1 MLMTSPNPEIRVH
14 EIRTRHLEIQATLAE
29 WKRAW
34 FVDGIER
41 PYGDR
46 LALEAEDARLALER
60 RVLEDA
66 AFKAKLVRREQERK
80 TLVYQLIAVLN
91 ERGLQDVIT
100 EAESR
105 SEVGVMPSSLIA
117 TAPEMLA
124 SLRHTV
130 RFWDQLN
137 ANDINEMRALIARAT
152 GEIQ

>member
-1 MLMTSPNPEIRVH
+1 M
-14 EIRTRHLEIQATLAE
+14 RHLEIQATLAE

-66 AFKAKLVRREQERK
+66 AFKAKLLRREQERK

-91 ERGLQDVIT
+91 ELGLRDVIA
-100 EAESR
+100 EAERR
-105 SEVGVMPSSLIA
+105 SEASVMPSSLIA
-117 TAPEMLA
+117 TAPELLA

-137 ANDINEMRALIARAT
+137 AHDIETMRALIARAT
-152 GEIQ
+152 GETA

>member
-1 MLMTSPNPEIRVH
+1 MTSPNPEIRIH
-14 EIRTRHLEIQATLAE
+14 EIRMRHLEIQATLAE

-46 LALEAEDARLALER
+46 LALEAEDAQLALER

-66 AFKAKLVRREQERK
+66 AFKAKLIRREQERK
-80 TLVYQLIAVLN
+80 TLVYQLVAVLN
-91 ERGLQDVIT
+91 ERGLQDVIA

-105 SEVGVMPSSLIA
+105 SEASVMPSSLIA
-117 TAPEMLA
+117 TAPELLA

-137 ANDINEMRALIARAT
+137 AHDIETMRALIARAT
-152 GEIQ
+152 GETT

>member
-1 MLMTSPNPEIRVH
+1 MTSPNPEIRIH
-14 EIRTRHLEIQATLAE
+14 EIRMRHLEIQATLAE

-66 AFKAKLVRREQERK
+66 AFKAKLIRREQERK
-80 TLVYQLIAVLN
+80 TLVYQLVAVLN
-91 ERGLQDVIT
+91 ERGLQDVIA

-105 SEVGVMPSSLIA
+105 SEASVMPSSLIA
-117 TAPEMLA
+117 TAPELLA

-130 RFWDQLN
+130 RFFDQLN
-137 ANDINEMRALIARAT
+137 AHDIENMRALIARAT
-152 GEIQ
+152 GENQ

>member
-1 MLMTSPNPEIRVH
+1 MTSPNPEIRVH

-66 AFKAKLVRREQERK
+66 AFKAKLIRREQERK
-80 TLVYQLIAVLN
+80 TLVYQLVAVLN
-91 ERGLQDVIT
+91 ERGLQDVIA
-100 EAESR
+100 EAQSR
-105 SEVGVMPSSLIA
+105 SEASVMPSSLIA
-117 TAPEMLA
+117 TAPELLA
-124 SLRHTV
+124 SLRHSV
-130 RFWDQLN
+130 RFFEQLN
-137 ANDINEMRALIARAT
+137 AHDIENMRALIARAT
-152 GEIQ
+152 GENQ

>member
-1 MLMTSPNPEIRVH
+1 MTSPNPEIRIH
-14 EIRTRHLEIQATLAE
+14 EIRMRHLEIQATLAE

-34 FVDGIER
+34 FVDGTER

-46 LALEAEDARLALER
+46 LALEAEDAQLALER

-66 AFKAKLVRREQERK
+66 AFKAKLLRREQERK

-137 ANDINEMRALIARAT
+137 ANDIETMRALIARAT

>member
-1 MLMTSPNPEIRVH
+1 MTSQNPEIRVH
-14 EIRTRHLEIQATLAE
+14 EIRMRHLEIQATLAE

-34 FVDGIER
+34 FVDGTER

-46 LALEAEDARLALER
+46 LALEAEDAQLALER

-66 AFKAKLVRREQERK
+66 AFKAKLIRREQERK
-80 TLVYQLIAVLN
+80 TLVYQLVAVLN

-124 SLRHTV
+124 SLQHTV

-137 ANDINEMRALIARAT
+137 AHDIETMRALIARAT
-152 GEIQ
+152 GETA

>member
-1 MLMTSPNPEIRVH
+1 MTSPNPEIRIH
-14 EIRTRHLEIQATLAE
+14 EIRMRHLEIQATLAE

-46 LALEAEDARLALER
+46 LALEAEDAQLALER

-66 AFKAKLVRREQERK
+66 AFKAKLLRREQERK

-91 ERGLQDVIT
+91 ERGLQDVIA
-100 EAESR
+100 EAQSR
-105 SEVGVMPSSLIA
+105 SEASVMPSSLIA
-117 TAPEMLA
+117 TAPELLA

-137 ANDINEMRALIARAT
+137 ANDIETMRALIARAT
-152 GEIQ
+152 GEAA

>member
-1 MLMTSPNPEIRVH
+1 MTSPNPEIRVH
-14 EIRTRHLEIQATLAE
+14 EIRMRHLEIQATLAE
-29 WKRAW
+29 WKRAY
-34 FVDGIER
+34 FVEGLAR
-41 PYGDR
+41 PLEDR
-46 LALEAEDARLALER
+46 LTLEAEHAQLSLER
-60 RVLEDA
+60 RVIEDA

-137 ANDINEMRALIARAT
+137 ANDIETMRALIARAT
-152 GEIQ
+152 GETT